1 MPALKGSSN
10 FIRNFFYLSIV
21 LGVIQKKG
29 NDSKLCGR
37 VIAYVKIPRSPE
49 QGNGESPFDALISRD
64 GILAIQGDYSKNS
77 DFDAFRN
84 NLQQSLP
91 RGLQEILKHILDED
105 DIKDSFDLS
114 KSKKISVSVF
124 PKGGGGLGDFF
135 PVPAQ
140 LVPYESEDILLRE
153 NADIYFLGEFNSL
166 GNAHLFLMGFPIVYQ
181 SRYRDQADR
190 ERETEVDALLAEID
204 GGKAAR
210 DEQFILSL
218 NGDLNSYKGNL
229 LELLSTQILPKLM
242 YAIEESDLDNFN
254 ASIDV
259 FCRFMRSYPHQQDI
273 EKMIFILRSIYE
285 KKHSSPED
293 AKNLALLCQ
302 KMSALHHE
310 EFERLPEIQKEL
322 EGLGIEN

>member
-1 MPALKGSSN
+1 M
-10 FIRNFFYLSIV
+10 F
-21 LGVIQKKG
+21 GVIQKKG
-29 NDSKLCGR
+29 NDSKLCGK

-49 QGNGESPFDALISRD
+49 QSDAESPFDALISRD
-64 GILAIQGDYSKNS
+64 GILAIQGDYSKNP
-77 DFDAFRN
+77 DFDVFRN

-105 DIKDSFDLS
+105 DIKDSLDLS
-114 KSKKISVSVF
+114 KSKKVSVSIF

-140 LVPYESEDILLRE
+140 LVPFESEAILLNE
-153 NADIYFLGEFNSL
+153 KADIYFLGEFNSI

-181 SRYRDQADR
+181 SKYRDQAER
-190 ERETEVDALLAEID
+190 QRETEVDALLAEID
-204 GGKAAR
+204 SGKAAKYA
-210 DEQFILSL
+210 QFILSL
-218 NGDLNSYKGNL
+218 NGDLSNYKGNL

-242 YAIEESDLDNFN
+242 YAIEENDSDNFN
-254 ASIDV
+254 ASIEV

-273 EKMIFILRSIYE
+273 EKMISILKSIFE
-285 KKHSSPED
+285 RKHSNPED
-293 AKNLALLCQ
+293 AKNLALICQ

-322 EGLGIEN
+322 EGLIIG